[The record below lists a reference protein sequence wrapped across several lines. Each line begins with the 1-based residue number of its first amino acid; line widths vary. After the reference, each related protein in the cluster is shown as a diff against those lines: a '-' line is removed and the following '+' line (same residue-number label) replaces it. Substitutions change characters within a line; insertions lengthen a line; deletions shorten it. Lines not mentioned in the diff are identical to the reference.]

1 MVVGFPDPPTPYY
14 PTHLLANSTH
24 KDFGRILRATHS
36 AYVREKYT
44 TIPIS
49 GPDAI
54 GDMPQTPRGRA
65 SSDVFVCQKMN

>member
-36 AYVREKYT
+36 AYVREKHT
-44 TIPIS
+44 TLPLS
-49 GPDAI
+49 GPMPSVTCRKPHAI
-54 GDMPQTPRGRA
+54 ALHPTILCAR
-65 SSDVFVCQKMN
+65 K

>member
-44 TIPIS
+44 TLPFS
-49 GPDAI
+49 GPMPSATCRKPHAI
-54 GDMPQTPRGRA
+54 ALRPTILCAR
-65 SSDVFVCQKMN
+65 K